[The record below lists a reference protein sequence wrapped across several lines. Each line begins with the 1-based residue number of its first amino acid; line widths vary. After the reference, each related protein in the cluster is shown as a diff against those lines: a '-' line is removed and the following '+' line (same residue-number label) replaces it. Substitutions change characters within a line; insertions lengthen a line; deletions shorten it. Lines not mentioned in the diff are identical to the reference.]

1 MNSRKVISVLLAALL
16 LTASGAA
23 LTINIDLFDFGGD
36 SENTNQSNSSQEAE
50 DDQRFTYG
58 GSDSDQITDDEVEK
72 SMMEEVVGAVVNTLF
87 G

>member
-36 SENTNQSNSSQEAE
+36 GEQTNQSNSSQDTQ
-50 DDQRFTYG
+50 DDQKFTYG
-58 GSDSDQITDDEVEK
+58 GSDSDQITDDKVEK